1 MWTKRAADMDL
12 VHMERSGVGADPGA
26 AAAPAATDP
35 SREPDLRLLDAV
47 APRERG
53 LRLRDWSDALPR
65 RAA

>member
-12 VHMERSGVGADPGA
+12 VYTERSGAGADPNA
-26 AAAPAATDP
+26 AVVPEAAGPA
-35 SREPDLRLLDAV
+35 RESDLRLLDAV